1 MKDFYKENR
10 PLFYTLI
17 VILLLFCISFIVF
30 YGKSDLFKFPF
41 DSGVW
46 GNAADWCMTVVTGFT
61 AFYLVKT
68 FREQRKTTEIEQSRF
83 IAEIKPF
90 VELKIENNNLV
101 IMVRNNTAYN
111 VVLINKSTRDVVIR
125 SLLEDQHFK
134 YLPMGTSLLIETF
147 FKIPSSPLT
156 EFVITIFY
164 SDKFGNNYKQD
175 FMSFNGK
182 NIISMDAESMEE
194 NPYDPDREQS
204 YLTSF

>member
-1 MKDFYKENR
+1 
-10 PLFYTLI
+10 
-17 VILLLFCISFIVF
+17 
-30 YGKSDLFKFPF
+30 
-41 DSGVW
+41 
-46 GNAADWCMTVVTGFT
+46 MTVVTGFT

-156 EFVITIFY
+156 EFVITIFL
-164 SDKFGNNYKQD
+164 FRQ
-175 FMSFNGK
+175 
-182 NIISMDAESMEE
+182 IWE
-194 NPYDPDREQS
+194 
-204 YLTSF
+204 